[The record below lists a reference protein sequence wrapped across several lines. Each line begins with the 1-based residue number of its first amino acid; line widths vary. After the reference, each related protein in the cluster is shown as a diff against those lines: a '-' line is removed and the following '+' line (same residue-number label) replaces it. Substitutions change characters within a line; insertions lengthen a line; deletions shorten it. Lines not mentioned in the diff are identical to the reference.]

1 MAYGETMR
9 RLSPCGDEYVARLVG
24 DAGSVL
30 DVGCGRGD
38 RLSYLAQ
45 MGTKRLC
52 GAEPDP
58 ENAALAR
65 RNCPAAE
72 ITECGAASLPYPTGS
87 FDAVLSECSF
97 YVSGD
102 VHGALREAYRLLKS
116 GGLLLLS
123 DVFTADPSSLLR
135 EAGFDILHAEDLTP
149 QWREYYLEMLWRED
163 DACRLPHVKCTYW
176 IIIGRRKED
185 GPV

>member
-1 MAYGETMR
+1 MNGHPGGETHTR
-9 RLSPCGDEYVARLVG
+9 RLLELSALPRGAK
-24 DAGSVL
+24 VL
-30 DVGCGRGD
+30 DMGAGAGEAVQQMLASG
-38 RLSYLAQ
+38 YLASGVDLSPRSPLVRQ
-45 MGTKRLC
+45 GNFLQT
-52 GAEPDP
+52 GFSA
-58 ENAALAR
+58 
-65 RNCPAAE
+65 
-72 ITECGAASLPYPTGS
+72 GS
-87 FDAVLSECSF
+87 FDVVLSECSF

-123 DVFTADPSSLLR
+123 DVFTADPSALLR